1 MDTVL
6 KKNPK
11 VAVEWYRKAAD
22 QGYLSAQKLLGTMYS
37 KGSEIPKDYLL
48 AVHYYLLAS
57 EKGDENAK
65 DTLSKADY
73 QYYLS
78 SYMSYNW
85 PKIHMK
91 LHKDIRNAIMG
102 MVFVLNDR
110 KQGDSYHIPK
120 ELWWLICRGVIGV
133 WPHNPLYGPK
143 IENSFSKRKEGILL
157 VGLVRMDFF

>member
-1 MDTVL
+1 MDMGL

-22 QGYLSAQKLLGTMYS
+22 QGYLSAQKLLGSMYS
-37 KGSEIPKDYLL
+37 KGSEIPRDYLL

-65 DTLSKADY
+65 DNLTKTDN

-78 SYMSYNW
+78 SYMSHNW
-85 PKIHMK
+85 PKLHMK
-91 LHKDIRNAIMG
+91 LHKDVRNAIMS
-102 MVFVLNDR
+102 MVFILNNS
-110 KQGDSYHIPK
+110 KLGDSYHIPK
-120 ELWWLICRGVIGV
+120 ELWWLICKDVVGV

-143 IENSFSKRKEGILL
+143 PENSFSNERKES
-157 VGLVRMDFF
+157 F